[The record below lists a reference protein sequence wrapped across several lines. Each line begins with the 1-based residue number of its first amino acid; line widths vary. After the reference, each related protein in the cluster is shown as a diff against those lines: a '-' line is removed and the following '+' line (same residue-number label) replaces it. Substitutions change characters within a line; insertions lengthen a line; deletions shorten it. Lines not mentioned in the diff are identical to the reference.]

1 MGITS
6 PHRHEQK
13 IMQMKVTSEQAK
25 QLLTDQ
31 LSVWESARDNYKALE
46 AVQVKEL
53 TVEGCTVKIQFNPA
67 RIVSSA
73 AKVDT
78 QSLKERKCF
87 LCAENR
93 PEVQEGLPDGS
104 YTWLINPFPIFP
116 EHFTIPVNEHL
127 PQLIEK
133 RFGDML
139 RLAHAAE
146 HYVLFYN
153 GPKCG
158 ASAPDHAHFQAG
170 NKGFLPLEKELKKYR
185 RIPIRTEKSARLS
198 QVEDYICPFFLIEAE
213 SEETAEKLFGAH
225 IAVAIAVFQRSAR
238 YIHDANAV
246 TPYYAALFRDL
257 VFSDHR
263 SEIQAGFNFA
273 IIVGVYSACRG
284 GTLER
289 AGIIAIL
296 YDANSSIDV
305 NNTCAGCA
313 FY

>member
-139 RLAHAAE
+139 RLAQAAE

-213 SEETAEKLFGAH
+213 SEEAAEKLFVKLYNSHGMKRVNGAL
-225 IAVAIAVFQRSAR
+225 VS
-238 YIHDANAV
+238 
-246 TPYYAALFRDL
+246 FR
-257 VFSDHR
+257 
-263 SEIQAGFNFA
+263 EP
-273 IIVGVYSACRG
+273 
-284 GTLER
+284 
-289 AGIIAIL
+289 
-296 YDANSSIDV
+296 SIDRRV
-305 NNTCAGCA
+305 ISPKATKISCSAPPRSIWVVCSSPLSKKILGKSTLNISKKYFQKSASTGKRCTK
-313 FY
+313 

>member
-1 MGITS
+1 
-6 PHRHEQK
+6 
-13 IMQMKVTSEQAK
+13 MQMKVTSEQAK

-139 RLAHAAE
+139 RLAQAAE

-213 SEETAEKLFGAH
+213 SEETAEKLFVKLYNALELKEGEPEPMMNILTWYEDGKWSSCIFPRAQH
-225 IAVAIAVFQRSAR
+225 RPSCYFAEGDENIFLSPASVDMGGVFITPLEKDFRK
-238 YIHDANAV
+238 IDAEH
-246 TPYYAALFRDL
+246 LEKIL
-257 VFSDHR
+257 
-263 SEIQAGFNFA
+263 SEVCLDREKMYE
-273 IIVGVYSACRG
+273 IIEK
-284 GTLER
+284 LK
-289 AGIIAIL
+289 
-296 YDANSSIDV
+296 
-305 NNTCAGCA
+305 
-313 FY
+313 